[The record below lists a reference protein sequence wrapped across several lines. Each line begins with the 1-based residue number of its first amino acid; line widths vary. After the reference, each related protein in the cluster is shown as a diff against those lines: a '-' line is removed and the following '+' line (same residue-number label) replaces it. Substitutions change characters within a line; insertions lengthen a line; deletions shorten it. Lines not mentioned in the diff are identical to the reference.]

1 VVDGAEPVSRY
12 AHDARWLF
20 ALPGVRVFAPWH
32 AEDPVWLVLIITGH
46 GSLQAMLP
54 SIAPDPRMLGLH
66 RSHKRSAAVPPHA
79 LTGQT
84 VADAAL
90 AAVFKIASA
99 TSPSAVL
106 SCTVGYLLVKQPQ
119 DHPVHI
125 PRSCAPKLTR
135 GA

>member
-1 VVDGAEPVSRY
+1 MVDGAEPVSRY

-99 TSPSAVL
+99 TTLPAGVT
-106 SCTVGYLLVKQPQ
+106 CTVDDGLIRQAHV
-119 DHPVHI
+119 I
-125 PRSCAPKLTR
+125 PRISRALMYSPYS
-135 GA
+135 